1 MSITFFSEETTRY
14 YEDMWIAKQLKE
26 LSKGK
31 YYFSNDQV
39 FGKCKK
45 GFWSIISNEE
55 WRDISFHFELS
66 WTNGVPMSKVSKLN
80 ILIHLE
86 TKSGREELYI
96 KAREC
101 FEKHGYIFKAD
112 AKEGAF
118 LAPDGSKIKEF
129 VIPDFSS
136 EGTAIQTIKQIIAVL
151 DSPAYQ
157 KCAKIIDEFISSL
170 DK

>member
-1 MSITFFSEETTRY
+1 MSI
-14 YEDMWIAKQLKE
+14 KL
-26 LSKGK
+26 
-31 YYFSNDQV
+31 
-39 FGKCKK
+39 C
-45 GFWSIISNEE
+45 GF
-55 WRDISFHFELS
+55 R
-66 WTNGVPMSKVSKLN
+66 
-80 ILIHLE
+80 
-86 TKSGREELYI
+86 
-96 KAREC
+96 
-101 FEKHGYIFKAD
+101 YIFKAD

>member
-1 MSITFFSEETTRY
+1 MSITFLSEETTRY

-96 KAREC
+96 NLIPQSSRA
-101 FEKHGYIFKAD
+101 
-112 AKEGAF
+112 
-118 LAPDGSKIKEF
+118 SK
-129 VIPDFSS
+129 
-136 EGTAIQTIKQIIAVL
+136 Q
-151 DSPAYQ
+151 
-157 KCAKIIDEFISSL
+157 
-170 DK
+170 